1 MKKKKCPKCGYES
14 KRDAEYCGLCYE
26 PFNKK
31 PAAGEPSPARPPEFP
46 PHSEPAAAPLPPLLK
61 AVFLLLGLAAVGFL
75 LPSLPPMHPGA
86 FSAGPVNHFQ
96 AKTDAAEQLLAGLA
110 RDRETLL
117 ADIAAA
123 PPDPEGFGLD
133 GKYTARM
140 VKLEE
145 DYAAGINA
153 LGLPCPTC
161 VDEKKDAAYLAW
173 TADFARREN
182 EASQNFSGRYQQ
194 HIQTALSG
202 K

>member
-1 MKKKKCPKCGYES
+1 MKKKKCPKCGYEN

-26 PFNKK
+26 PFNRKT
-31 PAAGEPSPARPPEFP
+31 AAGAPAPASRPEFP
-46 PHSEPAAAPLPPLLK
+46 PHSEPAAPLPPLLK
-61 AVFLLLGLAAVGFL
+61 AAFVLLGLALVAFL
-75 LPSLPPMHPGA
+75 LPSLPAVKQAILAHADG
-86 FSAGPVNHFQ
+86 VNRFTD
-96 AKTDAAEQLLAGLA
+96 KTAAAEQLLAGLA

-123 PPDPEGFGLD
+123 PTDPEGFGLD

-161 VDEKKDAAYLAW
+161 VDDKKDAAYLAW
-173 TADFARREN
+173 TADFSRLEN
-182 EASQNFSGRYQQ
+182 EASRNFSGRYQQ